1 MSVNRTTLHA
11 TARPQAL
18 ATACMALVAA
28 ATACGADRSGQ
39 PAPAGRDASDS
50 RTATTS
56 APRSATAP
64 VRTAAAPSAP
74 RGATVSVR
82 ATRFGRILTDRRGF
96 ALYLFTRDRRGP
108 SRCYG
113 ACARAWPPLLT
124 RGRPRASGGAAAS
137 RLGTVR
143 RAGGRLQVTYRGR
156 PLYFYVGDTR
166 PRQVLCQGV
175 SEFGGI
181 WWVVSPRGF
190 AIH

>member
-1 MSVNRTTLHA
+1 MTRSAPQRARRLPTLA
-11 TARPQAL
+11 AACLPLAL
-18 ATACMALVAA
+18 LSG
-28 ATACGADRSGQ
+28 ATACGSERERA
-39 PAPAGRDASDS
+39 
-50 RTATTS
+50 
-56 APRSATAP
+56 ATAP
-64 VRTAAAPSAP
+64 PPRPVAAASTP
-74 RGATVSVR
+74 RGTTVSLR
-82 ATRFGRILTDRRGF
+82 PTRFGRILTDGRGY
-96 ALYLFTRDRRGP
+96 ALYLFTRDGRGP

-124 RGRPRASGGAAAS
+124 HGRPRGSRGAQAS

-143 RAGGRLQVTYRGR
+143 RAGGRVQVTYRDR

-175 SEFGGI
+175 SEFGGV